1 MVDARML
8 DHLSKKEM
16 EKYLNVTRKF
26 HQVSISHGVHLL
38 RMVKYDR
45 QVGLKNFS
53 SVMVWRDS
61 WILLN
66 PNKFDWFSAGPS
78 NS

>member
-45 QVGLKNFS
+45 QVC
-53 SVMVWRDS
+53 
-61 WILLN
+61 
-66 PNKFDWFSAGPS
+66 AQ
-78 NS
+78 